1 MFKPWRGVN
10 AIVAVLV
17 RHISRMSELRGTKRW
32 LLLSFI
38 VALYFLFSYAIFRLW
53 PYMGEFEQ
61 YGYLGAFLV
70 AFIASISII
79 FPIPGIILVL
89 AIAANPDLNWAVVA
103 LAAAIGGGLGETT
116 AYLAGYG
123 GAVVISPGQSKW
135 YERAEKWMKRYGSA
149 TIFAFSLSWLP
160 FDIVGIAAGALRF
173 TYWKFLLAT
182 LAGRLPRTL
191 LEIYLARRGWEILSD
206 NTWWSGLAWW
216 SWVIIGVGMTVILG
230 GIIFLIVW
238 RRRRVRL

>member
-1 MFKPWRGVN
+1 
-10 AIVAVLV
+10 
-17 RHISRMSELRGTKRW
+17 MSELSGTKRW

-70 AFIASISII
+70 ALIASISII

-89 AIAANPDLNWAVVA
+89 AIAANPDLNWALVA

-123 GAVVISPGQSKW
+123 GAVVIAPGQSKL

-173 TYWKFLLAT
+173 PFWKFLLAT

-191 LEIYLARRGWEILSD
+191 LELYLARRGWEILSD

-216 SWVIIGVGMTVILG
+216 SWVIIGVGMTVIIG
-230 GIIFLIVW
+230 GIIFFIVW
-238 RRRRVRL
+238 QRRRARL

>member
-10 AIVAVLV
+10 AVVAILV
-17 RHISRMSELRGTKRW
+17 RHISWLSELSGTKRW

-123 GAVVISPGQSKW
+123 GAVVISPSHSKW

-191 LEIYLARRGWEILSD
+191 LEVYLARRGWEILSD

-238 RRRRVRL
+238 RRRRARL

>member
-1 MFKPWRGVN
+1 
-10 AIVAVLV
+10 
-17 RHISRMSELRGTKRW
+17 MSELSGTKRW

-89 AIAANPDLNWAVVA
+89 AIAANPDLNWALVA

-123 GAVVISPGQSKW
+123 GAVVIAPGQSKL

-173 TYWKFLLAT
+173 PFWKFLLAT

-191 LEIYLARRGWEILSD
+191 LELYLARRGWEILSD

-216 SWVIIGVGMTVILG
+216 SWVIIGVGMTVIIG
-230 GIIFLIVW
+230 GIIFFIVW
-238 RRRRVRL
+238 QRRRARL

>member
-17 RHISRMSELRGTKRW
+17 RHISRMSELSGTKRW

-89 AIAANPDLNWAVVA
+89 AIAANPDLNWALVA

-123 GAVVISPGQSKW
+123 GAVVIAPGQSKL

-173 TYWKFLLAT
+173 PFWKFLLAT

-191 LEIYLARRGWEILSD
+191 LELYLARRGWEILSD

-216 SWVIIGVGMTVILG
+216 SWVIIGVGMTVIIG
-230 GIIFLIVW
+230 GIIFFIVW
-238 RRRRVRL
+238 QRRRARL

>member
-10 AIVAVLV
+10 AVVAVLV
-17 RHISRMSELRGTKRW
+17 RHISRMSELSGTKRW

-70 AFIASISII
+70 ALIASISII

-89 AIAANPDLNWAVVA
+89 AIAANPDLNWALVA

-123 GAVVISPGQSKW
+123 GAVVIAPGQSKL

-173 TYWKFLLAT
+173 PFWKFLLAT

-191 LEIYLARRGWEILSD
+191 LELYLARRGWEILSD

-216 SWVIIGVGMTVILG
+216 SWVIIGVGMTVIIG
-230 GIIFLIVW
+230 GIIFFIVW
-238 RRRRVRL
+238 QRRRARL

>member
-10 AIVAVLV
+10 AVVAVLV
-17 RHISRMSELRGTKRW
+17 RHISRMSELSGTKKW

-89 AIAANPDLNWAVVA
+89 AIAANPDLNWALVA

-123 GAVVISPGQSKW
+123 GAVVIAPGQSKL

-173 TYWKFLLAT
+173 PLWKFLLAT
-182 LAGRLPRTL
+182 FAGRLPRTL

-216 SWVIIGVGMTVILG
+216 SWVIIGVGMTVIIG
-230 GIIFLIVW
+230 GIIFFIVW
-238 RRRRVRL
+238 QRRRARL

>member
-1 MFKPWRGVN
+1 
-10 AIVAVLV
+10 
-17 RHISRMSELRGTKRW
+17 MSELSGTKRW

-70 AFIASISII
+70 ALIASISII

-89 AIAANPDLNWAVVA
+89 AIAANPDLNWALVA

-123 GAVVISPGQSKW
+123 GAVVIAPGQSKL

-173 TYWKFLLAT
+173 PFWKFLLAT

-191 LEIYLARRGWEILSD
+191 LELYLARRGWEILSD

-216 SWVIIGVGMTVILG
+216 SWVIIGVGMTVIIG
-230 GIIFLIVW
+230 GIIFFVVW
-238 RRRRVRL
+238 QRRRARL

>member
-1 MFKPWRGVN
+1 LFKPWRGVN
-10 AIVAVLV
+10 AVVAILV
-17 RHISRMSELRGTKRW
+17 RHISWLSELSGTKRW

-79 FPIPGIILVL
+79 
-89 AIAANPDLNWAVVA
+89 VA

-191 LEIYLARRGWEILSD
+191 LEVYLARRGWEILSD

-238 RRRRVRL
+238 RRRRARL